1 MKRIKVISSN
11 PINDQSGI
19 SDFIGMEFDVVETWK
34 NRNTTLEAGQIGVIL
49 KNDKDLNPNNQ
60 WSILNSGEYE
70 VIS

>member
-11 PINDQSGI
+11 PIQDQDSI
-19 SDFIGMEFDVVETWK
+19 SDFIGMEFDVIETWK
-34 NRNTTLEAGQIGVIL
+34 TKNTVLEAGQIGVIL
-49 KNDKDLNPNNQ
+49 KNDKDLNPKNQ